1 MMKTL
6 GMLGGMSYE
15 STTVYY
21 DLINKYVNQAQG
33 SSHSAKIAM
42 ISFDYQELEILLEK
56 SNWDELAK
64 RMIEEGLKLKSIGA
78 QGLMLCANTMHII
91 ADQVE
96 KSVGLPLI
104 HIAKETLNEAKK
116 QGYETLGLLGT
127 RYTMTSSIYDQTK
140 MNVIRPSDEEMN
152 TIHDII
158 YKELIVGKYLPSS
171 LEKAKLVIKHLKERG
186 ADAIILGCTEL
197 PLLIKPDQV
206 DLPILNTL
214 HIHAKAAA
222 AFIMSEEVSHGK

>member
-1 MMKTL
+1 MRTL

-21 DLINKYVNQAQG
+21 DLINRFVNQAKG
-33 SSHSAKIAM
+33 LSHSANIIM
-42 ISFDYQELEILLEK
+42 FSFDYQELEELLEQ
-56 SNWDELAK
+56 SAWDRLADK
-64 RMIEEGLKLKSIGA
+64 MIDAGLKLKSIGA
-78 QGLMLCANTMHII
+78 EGLILCANTMHII
-91 ADQVE
+91 ADKVE

-116 QGYETLGLLGT
+116 QGFKTLGLLGT
-127 RYTMTSSIYDQTK
+127 RYTMTSSIYDQEE
-140 MNVIRPSDEEMN
+140 MRIIRPSRDEM
-152 TIHDII
+152 TRIHEII
-158 YKELIVGKYLPSS
+158 YKELIVGTYRSSS
-171 LEKAKLVIKHLKERG
+171 LDQAKNVIRHLKSQG

-197 PLLIKPDQV
+197 PLLIKPEHV

-222 AFIMSEEVSHGK
+222 DFIIAEEQIYGT